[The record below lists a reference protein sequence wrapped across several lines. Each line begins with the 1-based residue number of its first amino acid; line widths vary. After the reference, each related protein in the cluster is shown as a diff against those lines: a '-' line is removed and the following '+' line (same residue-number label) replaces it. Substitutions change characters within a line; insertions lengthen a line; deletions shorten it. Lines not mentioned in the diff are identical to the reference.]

1 MTETVSYINE
11 SLKDLYLSTEI
22 SSFTRLIMEHVC
34 GLLPHQLL
42 LGIDTELSET
52 EKCRIREIIGRLQQH
67 EPIQYILGE
76 TNFYGLTFK
85 VNPSVLIPRPET
97 EELVE
102 RVIADYTE
110 KAINVLDIGT
120 GSGCIAISLA
130 RHLKQ
135 ATVAALD
142 ISPEALEVARQNA
155 VCNQVSVSFQE
166 IDILSVPQTTSFL
179 ADKKFNCIVSNPP
192 YVMNKEKEVMEQN
205 VLAYEPHL
213 ALFVPDEDPLLFYRT
228 IARFGQAALLAG
240 GHLYFEINAQCGQQ
254 TVDMLQQEGYKNI
267 ELIQDL
273 SGNDRITKA
282 QR

>member
-1 MTETVSYINE
+1 MTEAVSYINE

-34 GLLPHQLL
+34 GLLPHKLL
-42 LGIDTELSET
+42 LGIDTELSVA
-52 EKCRIREIIGRLQQH
+52 EKCRIREIVGRLQQH

-102 RVIADYTE
+102 RVIADYKD
-110 KAINVLDIGT
+110 KAISVLDVGT
-120 GSGCIAISLA
+120 GSGCIAIALA

-135 ATVAALD
+135 ATIEALD
-142 ISPEALEVARQNA
+142 ISAEALEVARRNA
-155 VCNQVSVSFQE
+155 ICNQVPVTFQE
-166 IDILSVPQTTSFL
+166 MDILSIPQTTSFL
-179 ADKKFNCIVSNPP
+179 SNRKFNCIISNPP
-192 YVMNKEKEVMEQN
+192 YVMNKEKQAMEQN

-213 ALFVPDEDPLLFYRT
+213 ALFVPDEDPLLFYRA
-228 IARFGQAALLAG
+228 IARFGRVALLAG

-254 TVDMLQQEGYKNI
+254 TVDMLQQEGYKNV
-267 ELIQDL
+267 ELIRDL

>member
-1 MTETVSYINE
+1 MAKTVSYINE

-34 GLLPHQLL
+34 GLSLHKLL

-52 EKCRIREIIGRLQQH
+52 EKCRIREIVGRLQQH

-102 RVIADYTE
+102 RIITEYNE

-120 GSGCIAISLA
+120 GSGCIAIALA

-166 IDILSVPQTTSFL
+166 IDILSVSQTTSFL
-179 ADKKFNCIVSNPP
+179 SDRKFNCIVSNPP
-192 YVMNKEKEVMEQN
+192 YVMNKEKQAMEQN

-213 ALFVPDEDPLLFYRT
+213 ALFVPDEDPLLFYHT

-254 TVDMLQQEGYKNI
+254 TVDMLQQEGYNNI
-267 ELIQDL
+267 ELIRDL